1 MNERSFTLQKKL
13 LIIHSGDLYSASSR
27 DYYSEAIIMTD
38 CPKSLLPLA
47 TSRQEV
53 FLNCMNVKHLCSS
66 QEEVDARLFLHSLDS
81 VRKGPTKLY
90 IQAHISSQVEKT
102 RSKKYH
108 WDWWYRHL
116 VSQELQHC
124 PAFCMTL

>member
-13 LIIHSGDLYSASSR
+13 LIIHSGDLYSVSSR

-47 TSRQEV
+47 TSRQEA

-66 QEEVDARLFLHSLDS
+66 QEEVDTRLFLYSLDS
-81 VRKGPTKLY
+81 VRKGPTELY
-90 IQAHISSQVEKT
+90 IQAHISSQV
-102 RSKKYH
+102 
-108 WDWWYRHL
+108 
-116 VSQELQHC
+116 
-124 PAFCMTL
+124 